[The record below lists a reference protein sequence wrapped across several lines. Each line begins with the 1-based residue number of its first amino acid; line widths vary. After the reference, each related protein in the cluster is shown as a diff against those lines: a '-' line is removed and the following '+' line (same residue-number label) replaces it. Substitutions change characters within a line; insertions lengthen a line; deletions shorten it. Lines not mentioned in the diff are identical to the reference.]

1 MDLQLVFKTNNILF
15 YKVSIE
21 LIDEY
26 LELVNDKTIQRSTLT
41 KEKEYSKE
49 KELAWI
55 QNVLDNNELVFSML
69 DKNTNEFI
77 GNITLD
83 DINDEVAEIALSIKS
98 ILQNRGYGKEAIK
111 GLIDYAKEVLHYKSL
126 IAVIFSNND
135 RSLHCFQKLGF
146 KEYEREEAVK
156 KENGQSIDD
165 IYLKLEFWV
174 LKIKLYPKM
183 KESIV

>member
-1 MDLQLVFKTNNILF
+1 MQLIFETDNILF
-15 YKVSIE
+15 TKVSIK
-21 LIDEY
+21 LLDEY

-77 GNITLD
+77 GNISLD
-83 DINDEVAEIALSIKS
+83 VINDESAEIALSIKS
-98 ILQNRGYGKEAIK
+98 IMQNKGYGKEAIR

-126 IAVIFSNND
+126 IAVIFSNNEK
-135 RSLHCFQKLGF
+135 SLHCFQKLGLENI
-146 KEYEREEAVK
+146 KEK
-156 KENGQSIDD
+156 KL
-165 IYLKLEFWV
+165 LKR
-174 LKIKLYPKM
+174 KM
-183 KESIV
+183 VNL

>member
-1 MDLQLVFKTNNILF
+1 MQLIFETDNILF
-15 YKVSIE
+15 TKVSIK
-21 LIDEY
+21 LLDEY

-111 GLIDYAKEVLHYKSL
+111 GLIDYAKEVLNYKSL
-126 IAVIFSNND
+126 IAVIFSNNEK
-135 RSLHCFQKLGF
+135 SLHCFQKLGF
-146 KEYEREEAVK
+146 REYKREEAVK

-165 IYLKLEFWV
+165 IYLKLEF
-174 LKIKLYPKM
+174 
-183 KESIV
+183 

>member
-1 MDLQLVFKTNNILF
+1 MDLQLVFKTDNILF

-55 QNVLDNNELVFSML
+55 QNVLANNELVFSML

-77 GNITLD
+77 SNISLD
-83 DINDEVAEIALSIKS
+83 VINDESAEIALSIKS
-98 ILQNRGYGKEAIK
+98 IMQNRGYGKEAIK

-135 RSLHCFQKLGF
+135 RSLHCFQKFGF
-146 KEYEREEAVK
+146 REYKKEEAVK
-156 KENGQSIDD
+156 VDKGQSIDD
-165 IYLKLEFWV
+165 IYLKLE
-174 LKIKLYPKM
+174 L
-183 KESIV
+183 

>member
-1 MDLQLVFKTNNILF
+1 MDLQLVFKTDNILF

-55 QNVLDNNELVFSML
+55 QNVLVNNELVFSML

-77 GNITLD
+77 GNISLD
-83 DINDEVAEIALSIKS
+83 VINDEDAEIALSIKS
-98 ILQNRGYGKEAIK
+98 IMQNRGYGKEAIK
-111 GLIDYAKEVLHYKSL
+111 GLIDYAKEVLHYNSL

-135 RSLHCFQKLGF
+135 RSLHCFQKFGF
-146 KEYEREEAVK
+146 REYKREEAVK
-156 KENGQSIDD
+156 VDKGQSIDD
-165 IYLKLEFWV
+165 IYLKLE
-174 LKIKLYPKM
+174 L
-183 KESIV
+183 

>member
-1 MDLQLVFKTNNILF
+1 MGSQLVFKTDNILF
-15 YKVSIE
+15 TKASTE
-21 LIDEY
+21 LLDEY

-49 KELAWI
+49 KELNWI

-77 GNITLD
+77 GNISLD
-83 DINDEVAEIALSIKS
+83 AINDESAEIALSIKS
-98 ILQNRGYGKEAIK
+98 IMQNKGYGKEAIK

-146 KEYEREEAVK
+146 REYKREEAVK
-156 KENGQSIDD
+156 MDKGQFIDD
-165 IYLKLEFWV
+165 VYLKLE
-174 LKIKLYPKM
+174 L
-183 KESIV
+183 

>member
-1 MDLQLVFKTNNILF
+1 MQLIFETDNILF
-15 YKVSIE
+15 TKVSIK
-21 LIDEY
+21 LLDEY

-98 ILQNRGYGKEAIK
+98 ILQNRGYGLLA
-111 GLIDYAKEVLHYKSL
+111 DS
-126 IAVIFSNND
+126 FS
-135 RSLHCFQKLGF
+135 
-146 KEYEREEAVK
+146 
-156 KENGQSIDD
+156 
-165 IYLKLEFWV
+165 
-174 LKIKLYPKM
+174 
-183 KESIV
+183 

>member
-1 MDLQLVFKTNNILF
+1 MDLQLVFKTDNILF

-41 KEKEYSKE
+41 KEKQYSKE

-111 GLIDYAKEVLHYKSL
+111 GLIDYAKEVLNYKSL
-126 IAVIFSNND
+126 IAVIFSNNY

-165 IYLKLEFWV
+165 IYLKLE
-174 LKIKLYPKM
+174 L
-183 KESIV
+183 

>member
-1 MDLQLVFKTNNILF
+1 MQLIFETDNILF
-15 YKVSIE
+15 TKVSIK
-21 LIDEY
+21 LLDEY

-77 GNITLD
+77 GNISLD
-83 DINDEVAEIALSIKS
+83 VINDESAEIALSIKS
-98 ILQNRGYGKEAIK
+98 IMQNKGYGKEAIR

-126 IAVIFSNND
+126 IAVIFSNNEK
-135 RSLHCFQKLGF
+135 SLYCFQKLGF
-146 KEYEREEAVK
+146 REYKREEAVK

-165 IYLKLEFWV
+165 IYLKLEF
-174 LKIKLYPKM
+174 
-183 KESIV
+183 

>member
-1 MDLQLVFKTNNILF
+1 MQLIFETDNILF
-15 YKVSIE
+15 TKVSIK
-21 LIDEY
+21 LLDEY

-77 GNITLD
+77 GNISLD
-83 DINDEVAEIALSIKS
+83 VINDESAEIALSIKS
-98 ILQNRGYGKEAIK
+98 IMQNKGYGKEAIR

-126 IAVIFSNND
+126 IAVIFSNNEK
-135 RSLHCFQKLGF
+135 SLHCFQKLGQSPNRLTF
-146 KEYEREEAVK
+146 CSRCFSICSDFNTADDCTYRHGATAVK
-156 KENGQSIDD
+156 I
-165 IYLKLEFWV
+165 IL
-174 LKIKLYPKM
+174 
-183 KESIV
+183 

>member
-1 MDLQLVFKTNNILF
+1 MQLIFETNNILF
-15 YKVSIE
+15 TKVSIK
-21 LIDEY
+21 LLDEY

-41 KEKEYSKE
+41 KEKEYSK
-49 KELAWI
+49 LAWI

-98 ILQNRGYGKEAIK
+98 IMQNKGYGKEAIR

-165 IYLKLEFWV
+165 IYLKLEF
-174 LKIKLYPKM
+174 
-183 KESIV
+183 